1 MVELDVSNSARKEK
15 MIDNNLKEN
24 MPVGLRKCVELL
36 EELCEYNQE
45 TIYEALN
52 VGIQNQN
59 ADRLVDAMRTLVSE
73 IELEEK
79 ENREDWLCD
88 VRMEN
93 L

>member
-1 MVELDVSNSARKEK
+1 

-52 VGIQNQN
+52 AVIQNQN
-59 ADRLVDAMRTLVSE
+59 ADRLVDAMKTLVGE

-79 ENREDWLCD
+79 ENREDWLRD

>member
-1 MVELDVSNSARKEK
+1 MQTR
-15 MIDNNLKEN
+15 N

-45 TIYEALN
+45 TIYKALN
-52 VGIQNQN
+52 AVIQNQN
-59 ADRLVDAMRTLVSE
+59 ADRLVDAMRTLVGE

-79 ENREDWLCD
+79 ENREDRLRD

>member
-1 MVELDVSNSARKEK
+1 
-15 MIDNNLKEN
+15 MIDNNIP
-24 MPVGLRKCVELL
+24 MGLRKCVELL

-45 TIYEALN
+45 TIHKALN
-52 VGIQNQN
+52 VVIQNQN
-59 ADRLVDAMRTLVSE
+59 ADRLVDAMRTLVGE

-79 ENREDWLCD
+79 ENREDWLRD

>member
-1 MVELDVSNSARKEK
+1 MAELDVSSSTRKEK
-15 MIDNNLKEN
+15 MIDNN

-45 TIYEALN
+45 TIYKALN
-52 VGIQNQN
+52 AVIQNQN
-59 ADRLVDAMRTLVSE
+59 ADRLVDAMRTLVGE

-79 ENREDWLCD
+79 ENREDWLRD

>member
-1 MVELDVSNSARKEK
+1 MQAEK
-15 MIDNNLKEN
+15 T
-24 MPVGLRKCVELL
+24 PTGLRKCIELL
-36 EELCEYNQE
+36 EKLCEYNQE

-52 VGIQNQN
+52 AVIQNQN

-79 ENREDWLCD
+79 ENREDWLRD